1 MSFTFLGFEFR
12 QRRVRTRS
20 AEMFSGFN
28 PAAMKDALKKT
39 SEQVRTWR
47 PSLGTDL
54 SEVDIARRPAAHAW
68 LGGGNLR

>member
-1 MSFTFLGFEFR
+1 M
-12 QRRVRTRS
+12 RTRS

-47 PSLGTDL
+47 PFLGTDL
-54 SEVDIARRPAAHAW
+54 SEADIAGRPAAHAGP
-68 LGGGNLR
+68 GGGNLR

>member
-28 PAAMKDALKKT
+28 PAVRKDALMKT
-39 SEQVRTWR
+39 REQVQTWR
-47 PSLGTDL
+47 PFLGTDL
-54 SEVDIARRPAAHAW
+54 SEADIARRPAGHAW